1 MSHREYF
8 TRRFLFQRV
17 LQRNLV
23 IGGSFNVSTSHF
35 PPPTPGFYLQGLV
48 ALAIS

>member
-8 TRRFLFQRV
+8 TRRFRFQRV
-17 LQRNLV
+17 LQGNLV
-23 IGGSFNVSTSHF
+23 IGGSFNFSISHF
-35 PPPTPGFYLQGLV
+35 PPLTPGFYLQGLV